1 MRLGTAGGHERL
13 QSAASTL
20 GQRVDADGQ
29 ENPSKSV
36 PREGAGVCQSR
47 GVLPSDLEHQLPAHD
62 FAFRDALAGNDRAL
76 PAGLVPDAAHRLAAL
91 SGIDVL
97 DFELL
102 PGGAK
107 RTAAQNLVAH
117 VSLFAVRDGHRHRQI
132 EKRSEEHTSE
142 LQSPVHLVCRLL
154 LEKKKKPDTKTSY
167 H

>member
-1 MRLGTAGGHERL
+1 MRLRTAGGHERL
-13 QSAASTL
+13 QIAAGAL

-29 ENPSKSV
+29 EDTSESV
-36 PREGAGVCQSR
+36 PREGYGVCQSR
-47 GVLPSDLEHQLPAHD
+47 SVLPSDLEHQLPAHD

-76 PAGLVPDAAHRLAAL
+76 PAGLVPDAAHRLAAF

-117 VSLFAVRDGHRHRQI
+117 FSVSAVRGGHRNRYFHALRAGGD
-132 EKRSEEHTSE
+132 RSA
-142 LQSPVHLVCRLL
+142 RR
-154 LEKKKKPDTKTSY
+154 
-167 H
+167 

>member
-47 GVLPSDLEHQLPAHD
+47 GVLPSDLAHQLPAHD
-62 FAFRDALAGNDRAL
+62 FAFRDALAGNDRPL
-76 PAGLVPDAAHRLAAL
+76 PAGMVPDAAHRLAAL

-102 PGGAK
+102 PRVAT
-107 RTAAQNLVAH
+107 RIAAETLLVH
-117 VSLFAVRDGHRHRQI
+117 LSLLAVR
-132 EKRSEEHTSE
+132 
-142 LQSPVHLVCRLL
+142 
-154 LEKKKKPDTKTSY
+154 
-167 H
+167 